1 MVRDDQLRRG
11 KGTERFRRLRR
22 SLRRALTTPRISTG
36 NQASVRRYAESLS
49 FNVPV
54 IYGMLLLCMVMLATR
69 FHGTAPAWLTV
80 VAPVLLCSFGAW
92 RLLRW
97 LPSGVRARSDAEL
110 VRDVKFIARSGAIA
124 GAVSVCWA
132 LLLYGYGDDHQRAL
146 VQLVVT
152 IGCLTAILGMPHAP
166 QTALRM
172 GLVVILPAAL
182 FFMTSGQA
190 DAPYVAMIELMMFAL
205 VVHVTFGHHRDF
217 VKLDISRRKLARRE
231 AHAARLADENLA
243 HAMYDPL
250 TGALN
255 RRAILAQLD
264 QLAGNRSK
272 PLPWLALIDLDGF
285 KLINDTYG
293 HAAGDE
299 VLRAISGR
307 ISECD
312 HLLAHGRLGGDEFA
326 AVLDGA
332 LDCEAA
338 VSAMEALSASIRQPI
353 VDRGAVLRL
362 SACVGLRH
370 TDGLSV
376 GECVERADAALYKA
390 KAKGDG
396 TVAVF
401 EAEDEIALQQKR
413 RTTRSFNECDL
424 DNRLRLLFQPMFDAD
439 QGRVVRFE
447 ALARWSPDGK
457 TWLSAD
463 RFMPLAEA
471 TGRTDDLTSQVL
483 TKALRECRAWEFDC
497 SLAINLCPRDV
508 LRESAVERLE
518 AIAQAAGAPN
528 EAIVFEVTERGLLT
542 DPALAARQLERF
554 RNRGFRI
561 ALDDFGAGWSS
572 LSHVQKL
579 PLDCLKIDRAL
590 TGALASDPGARA
602 IAGTIAALAWQLGIE
617 CVAEG
622 VETAGQAETARALGI
637 RLMQGYHFG
646 HPLPIA
652 EALGAMRGGL
662 QAVAS
667 GGSA

>member
-1 MVRDDQLRRG
+1 ML
-11 KGTERFRRLRR
+11 
-22 SLRRALTTPRISTG
+22 RALITPRTSPRHDAT
-36 NQASVRRYAESLS
+36 VRRYAESLS

-54 IYGMLLLCMVMLATR
+54 IYAMLMLCMVLLATR
-69 FHGTAPAWLTV
+69 FYGTAPLALTLA
-80 VAPVLLCSFGAW
+80 APIPLCCFGTW

-97 LPSGVRARSDAEL
+97 LPSAVRARSNEEL
-110 VRDVKFIARSGAIA
+110 SRDVRFIARSGTIA
-124 GAVSVCWA
+124 GALAVCWA
-132 LLLYGYGDDHQRAL
+132 LALYGYGDAGQRAL

-172 GLVVILPAAL
+172 GLAVILPAAL
-182 FFMTSGQA
+182 FFMTNGQPE
-190 DAPYVAMIELMMFAL
+190 APFVGLIELMMFVL
-205 VVHVTFGHHRDF
+205 VIHVTFGHNRDF
-217 VKLDISRRKLARRE
+217 MRLDISRRKLGRRE
-231 AHAARLADENLA
+231 AQAARLANENLA

-264 QLAGNRSK
+264 KLACNL
-272 PLPWLALIDLDGF
+272 PTVQPWLALIDLDGF

-293 HAAGDE
+293 HAAGDA
-299 VLRAISGR
+299 VLRAISNR
-307 ISECD
+307 IADCD
-312 HLLAHGRLGGDEFA
+312 SMLAHGRLGGDEFA
-326 AVLDGA
+326 VVLDGR
-332 LDCEAA
+332 LDGPAA
-338 VSAMEALSASIRQPI
+338 VAAMETLSARIRLPI

-362 SACVGLRH
+362 SACVGLRR

-390 KAKGDG
+390 KAKADG
-396 TVAVF
+396 SVAVF
-401 EAEDEIALQQKR
+401 EAEDEVALQQKR

-424 DNRLRLLFQPMFDAD
+424 DERLRLLFQPMIDAD
-439 QGRVVRFE
+439 QNRVVRFE

-463 RFMPLAEA
+463 HFMPLAEA

-483 TKALRECRAWEFDC
+483 TKALQECRAWEFGC

-518 AIAQAAGAPN
+518 AIAKAAGAPN
-528 EAIVFEVTERGLLT
+528 DAIVFEVTERGLLT

-590 TGALASDPGARA
+590 TEALASDPGARA

-652 EALGAMRGGL
+652 EALSAMRR
-662 QAVAS
+662 AA
-667 GGSA
+667 

>member
-1 MVRDDQLRRG
+1 MFRDDQLRRG
-11 KGTERFRRLRR
+11 KGTDWVKWMRR
-22 SLRRALTTPRISTG
+22 SLRRVLITPRMSIRHEAT
-36 NQASVRRYAESLS
+36 VRRYAESLS
-49 FNVPV
+49 FNLPV
-54 IYGMLLLCMVMLATR
+54 IYAMLLLCTLLLAAR
-69 FHGTAPAWLTV
+69 FYGTAPLALTV
-80 VAPVLLCSFGAW
+80 VVPALLSFLGAW
-92 RLLRW
+92 RFLRW
-97 LPSGVRARSDAEL
+97 LPAAVRARTTDEL
-110 VRDVKFIARSGAIA
+110 VRDVRFLARGGTII
-124 GAVSVCWA
+124 GVLFVCWA
-132 LLLYGYGDDHQRAL
+132 LGLYRYGNDAQRAL
-146 VQLVVT
+146 DQLVVT
-152 IGCLTAILGMPHAP
+152 ICCLTAILGMPHAP
-166 QTALRM
+166 QSALRI
-172 GLVVILPAAL
+172 GLAVILPAAL
-182 FFMTSGQA
+182 FFMTSGQT
-190 DAPYVAMIELMMFAL
+190 DAPYVAMIELMMLAY
-205 VVHVTFGHHRDF
+205 VIHVTFGHHRAF
-217 VKLDISRRKLARRE
+217 VRLEISRRKLARRE
-231 AHAARLADENLA
+231 AHAARLANENLA

-255 RRAILAQLD
+255 RRAILAQLER
-264 QLAGNRSK
+264 LACKAPTRQ
-272 PLPWLALIDLDGF
+272 PWLALIDLDGF

-293 HAAGDE
+293 HAAGDA

-307 ISECD
+307 IAECD

-332 LDCEAA
+332 LDCQAA
-338 VSAMEALSASIRQPI
+338 VAAMEALSASIRQPI
-353 VDRGAVLRL
+353 IDRGAVLRL
-362 SACVGLRH
+362 SACVGLRR

-376 GECVERADAALYKA
+376 GESVERADAALYKA
-390 KAKGDG
+390 KAKADG
-396 TVAVF
+396 SVAVF
-401 EAEDEIALQQKR
+401 EADDEIALQQKR

-424 DNRLRLLFQPMFDAD
+424 DNRLRLLFQPMYDAD

-447 ALARWSPDGK
+447 ALARWSPDGH

-463 RFMPLAEA
+463 HFMPLAEA
-471 TGRTDDLTSQVL
+471 TGRTDELTSQVL

-508 LRESAVERLE
+508 LRDSAVERLE
-518 AIAQAAGAPN
+518 AIARAAGAPN
-528 EAIVFEVTERGLLT
+528 DAIVFEVTERGLLT
-542 DPALAARQLERF
+542 DPGLAARQLERF

-652 EALGAMRGGL
+652 EALGAMRGHP
-662 QAVAS
+662 VAAAM
-667 GGSA
+667 GSAS

>member
-1 MVRDDQLRRG
+1 M
-11 KGTERFRRLRR
+11 RR
-22 SLRRALTTPRISTG
+22 SLRRALTTPRIATG
-36 NQASVRRYAESLS
+36 NEASVRRYAENLS

-54 IYGMLLLCMVMLATR
+54 IYGMLLLCMIMLATR
-69 FHGTAPAWLTV
+69 FYSTAPVWLTV
-80 VAPVLLCSFGAW
+80 VAPTLLCSFGAW

-110 VRDVKFIARSGAIA
+110 VRDVKFIARSGAVA
-124 GAVSVCWA
+124 GAVSVSWA

-182 FFMTSGQA
+182 FFMTSGQT

-205 VVHVTFGHHRDF
+205 VIHVTFGHHRDF
-217 VKLDISRRKLARRE
+217 VKLDISKRKLARRE

-255 RRAILAQLD
+255 RRAILRQLD
-264 QLAGNRSK
+264 QLSADVST
-272 PLPWLALIDLDGF
+272 PQPWLALIDLDGF

-293 HAAGDE
+293 HAAGDA
-299 VLRAISGR
+299 VLRAVSGR
-307 ISECD
+307 IAECA
-312 HLLAHGRLGGDEFA
+312 HLLAYGRLGGDEFA
-326 AVLDGA
+326 AVFDGA
-332 LDCEAA
+332 LDCRAA
-338 VSAMEALSASIRQPI
+338 VASMEALSVSIRQPI

-362 SACVGLRH
+362 SACVGLRR
-370 TDGLSV
+370 TDSLAV
-376 GECVERADAALYKA
+376 GESVERADAALYKA
-390 KAKGDG
+390 KAKADG
-396 TVAVF
+396 SVAVF
-401 EAEDEIALQQKR
+401 EADDEIALQQKR

-424 DNRLRLLFQPMFDAD
+424 DARLRLLFQPMFDAD

-457 TWLSAD
+457 VWLSAD
-463 RFMPLAEA
+463 HFMPLAEA
-471 TGRTDDLTSQVL
+471 TGRTDDLTGQVL

-528 EAIVFEVTERGLLT
+528 DAIVFEVTERGLLT

-652 EALGAMRGGL
+652 EALGAMRGAL
-662 QAVAS
+662 LPVAVGS
-667 GGSA
+667 GS

>member
-1 MVRDDQLRRG
+1 MFRDDHLRQG
-11 KGTERFRRLRR
+11 MGAVWIRRMQRTML
-22 SLRRALTTPRISTG
+22 RALITPRTAPSDNKT
-36 NQASVRRYAESLS
+36 VRRYAQSLS

-54 IYGMLLLCMVMLATR
+54 IYATLQLCMILLAAR
-69 FHGTAPAWLTV
+69 FYGTAPLALTV
-80 VAPVLLCSFGAW
+80 AAPLVFCSFGTW
-92 RLLRW
+92 RLMRW
-97 LPSGVRARSDAEL
+97 LPSAVRARSDAEL
-110 VRDVKFIARSGAIA
+110 VRDVRFIARSGT
-124 GAVSVCWA
+124 GAAAVAVCWA
-132 LLLYGYGDDHQRAL
+132 LALFGYGDAGQRAL

-166 QTALRM
+166 QTALRL
-172 GLVVILPAAL
+172 GLAVFLPSAL

-190 DAPYVAMIELMMFAL
+190 DAPYVAMIELMMFVL
-205 VVHVTFGHHRDF
+205 VIHVTFGHHRDF
-217 VKLDISRRKLARRE
+217 VRLDISRRKLARRE
-231 AHAARLADENLA
+231 AHAARLADENQS

-264 QLAGNRSK
+264 KLACHGSAVQ
-272 PLPWLALIDLDGF
+272 PWLALIDLDGF

-293 HAAGDE
+293 HAAGDA
-299 VLRAISGR
+299 VLRAVSGR
-307 ISECD
+307 IAECEN
-312 HLLAHGRLGGDEFA
+312 LLAHGRLGGDEFA

-332 LDCEAA
+332 LDGAAA
-338 VSAMEALSASIRQPI
+338 VAAMEALSAHIRQPI
-353 VDRGAVLRL
+353 VDRGAILRL
-362 SACVGLRH
+362 SACVGLRR

-390 KAKGDG
+390 KAKADG
-396 TVAVF
+396 SVAVF
-401 EAEDEIALQQKR
+401 EADDEVALQNKR

-424 DNRLRLLFQPMFDAD
+424 DERLRLLFQPMFDVD
-439 QGRVVRFE
+439 QNRVVRFE

-463 RFMPLAEA
+463 HFMPLAEA
-471 TGRTDDLTSQVL
+471 TGRTDDLTGQVL

-508 LRESAVERLE
+508 LRDSAVERLE

-528 EAIVFEVTERGLLT
+528 DAIVFEVTERGLLT

-590 TGALASDPGARA
+590 TGALAGDPGARA

-637 RLMQGYHFG
+637 RLMQGYYFG
-646 HPLPIA
+646 HPLPIE
-652 EALGAMRGGL
+652 EAL
-662 QAVAS
+662 
-667 GGSA
+667 SALRRAA

>member
-1 MVRDDQLRRG
+1 M
-11 KGTERFRRLRR
+11 RR
-22 SLRRALTTPRISTG
+22 SLRRSLTTPRISSGHPAT
-36 NQASVRRYAESLS
+36 VRRYAESLS

-54 IYGMLLLCMVMLATR
+54 IYGMLLLCTVILATR
-69 FHGTAPAWLTV
+69 FYDTAPIVLTV
-80 VAPVLLCSFGAW
+80 VVPAVLCSFGMW
-92 RLLRW
+92 RLVRW
-97 LPSGVRARSDAEL
+97 LPSNVRLRSHAEL
-110 VRDVKFIARSGAIA
+110 VRDIRFIALSGAVA
-124 GAVSVCWA
+124 GAVAVCWA
-132 LLLYGYGDDHQRAL
+132 LLLYGYGDDHQCAL
-146 VQLVVT
+146 VQLAVT

-166 QTALRM
+166 QTALRL

-182 FFMTSGQA
+182 FFMASGQA
-190 DAPYVAMIELMMFAL
+190 DAPYVALLELLMFAL
-205 VVHVTFGHHRDF
+205 VIHVTFGHHRDF
-217 VKLDISRRKLARRE
+217 VRLDISRRKLARRE
-231 AHAARLADENLA
+231 IHAARLANENLA

-255 RRAILAQLD
+255 RRAILSQLD
-264 QLAGNRSK
+264 QLAADSST
-272 PLPWLALIDLDGF
+272 PQPWLALIDLDGF

-293 HAAGDE
+293 HAAGDA

-307 ISECD
+307 IAECD
-312 HLLAHGRLGGDEFA
+312 HLLAYGRLGGDEFA

-332 LDCEAA
+332 LDSDAA
-338 VSAMEALSASIRQPI
+338 VATMEALSASIRHPI

-362 SACVGLRH
+362 SACVGLRR
-370 TDGLSV
+370 TDRLLV
-376 GECVERADAALYKA
+376 GESVERADAALYKA
-390 KAKGDG
+390 KARADG
-396 TVAVF
+396 SVAMF
-401 EAEDEIALQQKR
+401 EADDEIALQQKR

-424 DNRLRLLFQPMFDAD
+424 DDRLRLLFQPMYDAD

-447 ALARWSPDGK
+447 ALSRWSPDGR

-463 RFMPLAEA
+463 HFMPLAEA
-471 TGRTDDLTSQVL
+471 TGRTDDLTTQVL

-508 LRESAVERLE
+508 LRDSAVERLE

-528 EAIVFEVTERGLLT
+528 DAIVFEVTERGLLT

-637 RLMQGYHFG
+637 RLMQGYYFG

-652 EALGAMRGGL
+652 EALGAMRSVVL
-662 QAVAS
+662 PIAVGTA
-667 GGSA
+667 G

>member
-1 MVRDDQLRRG
+1 MFRDNQLRRG
-11 KGTERFRRLRR
+11 KSTDWVRRARR
-22 SLRRALTTPRISTG
+22 SLRRALITPRMSTRHE
-36 NQASVRRYAESLS
+36 AMVRRYAESLS
-49 FNVPV
+49 FNLPV
-54 IYGMLLLCMVMLATR
+54 IYAMLLLCTLLLAAR
-69 FHGTAPAWLTV
+69 FYGTAPLVMTV
-80 VAPVLLCSFGAW
+80 VVPALLSSLGAW
-92 RLLRW
+92 RFRRW
-97 LPSGVRARSDAEL
+97 LPAAVRARTTDEL
-110 VRDVKFIARSGAIA
+110 LHDVRFLARGGTVI
-124 GAVSVCWA
+124 GVLFVCWA
-132 LLLYGYGDDHQRAL
+132 LGLYRYGDDAQRAL
-146 VQLVVT
+146 DQLVVT
-152 IGCLTAILGMPHAP
+152 ICCLTAILGMPHAP
-166 QTALRM
+166 QSALKI
-172 GLVVILPAAL
+172 GVAVILPSAL
-182 FFMTSGQA
+182 FFMTSGQT
-190 DAPYVAMIELMMFAL
+190 DAPYVAMIELMMLAY
-205 VVHVTFGHHRDF
+205 VIHVTFGHHRDF
-217 VKLDISRRKLARRE
+217 VRLEISRRMLVRRE
-231 AHAARLADENLA
+231 AHAARLANENLS
-243 HAMYDPL
+243 HAMHDPL

-255 RRAILAQLD
+255 RRAILGQLER
-264 QLAGNRSK
+264 LGGNRSI
-272 PLPWLALIDLDGF
+272 PPPWLALIDLDGF

-293 HAAGDE
+293 HAAGDA
-299 VLRAISGR
+299 VLRAISSR
-307 ISECD
+307 IAECD
-312 HLLAHGRLGGDEFA
+312 DLVAYGRLGGDEFA
-326 AVLDGA
+326 MVLDGE
-332 LDCEAA
+332 LDGHAA
-338 VSAMEALSASIRQPI
+338 IAAMETLSASIRKPI

-362 SACVGLRH
+362 SACVGLRR
-370 TDGLSV
+370 TDDLAV

-401 EAEDEIALQQKR
+401 EADDEIALQQKR
-413 RTTRSFNECDL
+413 QTTRSFNECSL
-424 DNRLRLLFQPMFDAD
+424 DQRLRLLFQPMHDAD

-447 ALARWSPDGK
+447 ALARWSPDGR

-471 TGRTDDLTSQVL
+471 TGRTDELTSQVL

-508 LRESAVERLE
+508 LLDSAVERLE
-518 AIAQAAGAPN
+518 AIVQAAGAPN
-528 EAIVFEVTERGLLT
+528 DAIMFEVTERGLLT

-572 LSHVQKL
+572 LSQVQKL

-652 EALGAMRGGL
+652 EALGAMRR
-662 QAVAS
+662 AA
-667 GGSA
+667 

>member
-1 MVRDDQLRRG
+1 MFRDDQLRRG
-11 KGTERFRRLRR
+11 KGTDWVRRVRR
-22 SLRRALTTPRISTG
+22 ALRRALTTPRISSG
-36 NQASVRRYAESLS
+36 QATTVRRYAESLS

-54 IYGMLLLCMVMLATR
+54 IYGMLLLCMVILATR
-69 FHGTAPAWLTV
+69 FYGTAPLLLTV
-80 VAPVLLCSFGAW
+80 VVPTVLCSFGLW

-97 LPSGVRARSDAEL
+97 LPSGVRSRTDAEL
-110 VRDVKFIARSGAIA
+110 AHDVRFIARSGAIA

-146 VQLVVT
+146 IQLVVT

-166 QTALRM
+166 QTGLRM

-182 FFMTSGQA
+182 FFMTSGQT
-190 DAPYVAMIELMMFAL
+190 DAAYVALIELMMFAL
-205 VVHVTFGHHRDF
+205 VIHVTFGHHRDF

-231 AHAARLADENLA
+231 AHTARLANENLV

-264 QLAGNRSK
+264 LLAGDRSK
-272 PLPWLALIDLDGF
+272 PHPWLALIDLDGF

-293 HAAGDE
+293 HAAGDA

-307 ISECD
+307 IAECD

-326 AVLDGA
+326 AVLDGT
-332 LDCEAA
+332 LDCGAA
-338 VSAMEALSASIRQPI
+338 VAAMEALSTSIRQPI

-362 SACVGLRH
+362 SACVGLRR
-370 TDGLSV
+370 TDGLLV

-390 KAKGDG
+390 KAKADG
-396 TVAVF
+396 SVAVF
-401 EAEDEIALQQKR
+401 EADDEIALQQKR

-424 DNRLRLLFQPMFDAD
+424 DNRLRLLFQPMYDAD

-447 ALARWSPDGK
+447 ALARWSPDGR

-463 RFMPLAEA
+463 HFMPLAEA

-528 EAIVFEVTERGLLT
+528 DAIVFEVTERGLLT

-652 EALGAMRGGL
+652 EALGAMRSDAA
-662 QAVAS
+662 AVAI
-667 GGSA
+667 GSAS